1 MYITQ
6 VCKLTRVTELQVT
19 RTLAWHVQVQ
29 WEVTVSCSHA
39 CAYWTVDIMISVEGS
54 LGIMLGIL
62 IGHNGRDSR
71 GEACERPRIS
81 VGVPAGRASGRACDQ
96 VGGG

>member
-1 MYITQ
+1 MACTGT
-6 VCKLTRVTELQVT
+6 VG
-19 RTLAWHVQVQ
+19 
-29 WEVTVSCSHA
+29 VTVSCSHA
-39 CAYWTVDIMISVEGS
+39 CAYYIHIWTVDIMISVEGS

-81 VGVPAGRASGRACDQ
+81 VGVPAGRARDQ
-96 VGGG
+96 VGGV